1 MAVRLGIDTGGTFT
15 DLIGIDDETGE
26 LVVAKTPSTPSRPVD
41 AIMNAIALSTEVAGR
56 ELEVGGRSSDLASG
70 IGPPTSDSI
79 ESISIGT
86 TVATNALLQRNGA
99 TVIFVTTSG
108 FEDVPHIQRMNRK
121 HHFSLKWT
129 KPRPLVE
136 RRNCFGVAERLD
148 FHGRTL
154 IPLTEEALEDLAG
167 RIARCLADSSRGDVA
182 IAVCLLFSYVNPAH
196 ELRLREFLEARF
208 PGVPVSLS
216 HQVAPIWREYERG
229 STVIADG
236 YVRPIMQ
243 RYIAEAFAA
252 FAQAGLN
259 VPWSL
264 MKSNGGK
271 TPADAAEAE
280 PVKFLLSG
288 LAGGIIAG
296 QYFGQIAGQGNLVT
310 LDMGGTSC
318 DVGLVRDGKIG
329 QSTNFEIEWGLPVAT
344 PTIDLTTIGAGG
356 GSIAWIDKGGLLR
369 VGPQSAGAV
378 PGPVC
383 YDTGGEEVTVTDA
396 NLALGRLNPDYFL
409 GGAIPLS
416 LAKAEATLDELGGR
430 IGLGRLETARAVVD
444 IANENMANAI
454 RVLSIDRGL
463 DPREYAL
470 VAFGGAGPLHAA
482 DIAAKMG
489 MSRVIIPVYPGLTS
503 AFGAL
508 IAEPRISQVWSK
520 HFRSDA
526 IEATT
531 VGEHFEAMTA
541 AALDQLRR
549 EGYAGEPEIE
559 RSISMRYWGQNY
571 EQDVPMAAGPVTPE
585 LLEKT
590 LEAFHRLHE
599 EFYGYSIGGEV
610 IELIRF
616 NVTVSGHT
624 GEVTLPAMASNGRL
638 PAGQPVGKRDVV
650 FHKSGVTE
658 TLIYRRD
665 DLPAGFAASGPL
677 IVEEVSSTTVVH
689 PGQRLE
695 VGIAGVMTIEL

>member
-1 MAVRLGIDTGGTFT
+1 VAVSLGIDTGGTFT
-15 DLIGIDDETGE
+15 DLIGIDDVTGE

-41 AIMNAIALSTEVAGR
+41 AIMNAIAQSGDH
-56 ELEVGGRSSDLASG
+56 RSGLDA
-70 IGPPTSDSI
+70 
-79 ESISIGT
+79 ISIGT

-99 TVIFVTTSG
+99 TVIFVTTAG
-108 FEDVPHIQRMNRK
+108 FEDIPHIQRMNRK
-121 HHFSLKWT
+121 YHFSLKWT

-136 RRNCFGVAERLD
+136 RRNCVGVAERLD
-148 FHGRTL
+148 FHGQTL
-154 IPLTEEALEDLAG
+154 IPLTDEALEDLAG
-167 RIARCLADSSRGDVA
+167 RLAQRIADSPEGDTA

-196 ELRLREFLEARF
+196 ELRLREFLQERF
-208 PGVPVSLS
+208 PGIPVSLS
-216 HQVAPIWREYERG
+216 HEVAPIWREYERG

-236 YVRPIMQ
+236 YVKPIMQ
-243 RYIAEAFAA
+243 RYIEEALAA
-252 FAQAGLN
+252 FTQAGLD

-280 PVKFLLSG
+280 PIKFLLSG

-296 QYFGQIAGQGNLVT
+296 QYFGQLAGVGNVVT

-318 DVGLVRDGKIG
+318 DVGLIRDGKIS
-329 QSTNFEIEWGLPVAT
+329 QSTNFEIEFGLPVST

-369 VGPQSAGAV
+369 VGPQSAGAD

-383 YDTGGEEVTVTDA
+383 YAAGGEEVTVTDA
-396 NLALGRLNPDYFL
+396 NLVLGRLNAEYFL

-416 LAKAEATLDELGGR
+416 VAKAEATLDELGGR

-444 IANENMANAI
+444 IANENMVNAI

-463 DPREYAL
+463 DPREYTL

-489 MSRVIIPVYPGLTS
+489 MSQVIVPVYPGLTS

-508 IAEPRISQVWSK
+508 IAEPKITQVWSK

-526 IEATT
+526 IDAST
-531 VGEHFEAMTA
+531 VGEHFEVMTQ

-549 EGYAGEPEIE
+549 EGHAGEPEIE

-571 EQDVPMAAGPVTPE
+571 EQDVPLPIGPVTPE

-590 LEAFHRLHE
+590 LAAFHRLYE
-599 EFYGYSIGGEV
+599 QFYGYSITGEV

-624 GEVTLPAMASNGRL
+624 GGVDLPAMPSNGRL
-638 PAGQPVGKRDVV
+638 PAGQPVGTREVS
-650 FHKSGVTE
+650 FHETGVTE
-658 TLIYRRD
+658 TPIYRRD
-665 DLPAGFAASGPL
+665 DLPVGFKATGPL

-689 PGQRLE
+689 PGQRLV
-695 VGIAGVMTIEL
+695 VGTAGVMTIAL

>member
-1 MAVRLGIDTGGTFT
+1 MAVRLGIDTGGPFT
-15 DLIGIDDETGE
+15 GLIGIADVTGE

-41 AIMNAIALSTEVAGR
+41 AIMNTIAQSWAGTDA
-56 ELEVGGRSSDLASG
+56 LEA
-70 IGPPTSDSI
+70 
-79 ESISIGT
+79 ISIGT
-86 TVATNALLQRNGA
+86 TVATNALLQRTGA
-99 TVIFVTTSG
+99 TVIYVTTAG

-121 HHFSLKWT
+121 HHFSLRWT

-136 RRNCFGVAERLD
+136 RRNCLGVAERLD

-154 IPLTEEALEDLAG
+154 VPLSEEAMEDLAG
-167 RIARCLADSSRGDVA
+167 RVARRIADYPEGGAA

-196 ELRLREFLEARF
+196 ELRLREFLNERF

-236 YVRPIMQ
+236 YVKPIMQ
-243 RYIAEAFAA
+243 RYIEEAFAA
-252 FAQAGLN
+252 FAQASLD

-296 QYFGQIAGQGNLVT
+296 QYFGQSAGAENGNLVT

-318 DVGLVRDGKIG
+318 DVGLVRDGKIAH
-329 QSTNFEIEWGLPVAT
+329 STNFDIEWGLPVAT

-369 VGPQSAGAV
+369 VGPQSAGAD

-383 YDTGGEEVTVTDA
+383 YDSGGEEITVTDA

-416 LAKAEATLDELGGR
+416 PAKADAKLDELGGR
-430 IGLGRLETARAVVD
+430 IGFDRLETARAVVD
-444 IANENMANAI
+444 IANENMVNAI

-489 MSRVIIPVYPGLTS
+489 MSRVIVPVYPGLTS

-508 IAEPRISQVWSK
+508 IAEPKITQVWSK

-526 IEATT
+526 IDAET

-541 AALDQLRR
+541 ASLDQLRR
-549 EGYAGEPEIE
+549 EGYMGEPDVE

-585 LLEKT
+585 LLERT

-599 EFYGYSIGGEV
+599 QFYGYAITGEV

-624 GEVTLPAMASNGRL
+624 DAVTLPAMASNGHR
-638 PAGQPVGKRDVV
+638 PGGQPVGKRNVV
-650 FHKSGVTE
+650 FDQMGATE
-658 TLIYRRD
+658 TPIYRRD
-665 DLPAGFAASGPL
+665 DLPAGFATIGPL
-677 IVEEVSSTTVVH
+677 IVEEISSTTVVH

-695 VGIAGVMTIEL
+695 VGAAGVMTIDLSGDGETARLRDGQ

>member
-1 MAVRLGIDTGGTFT
+1 MAVRFGIDTGGTFT
-15 DLIGIDDETGE
+15 DLIGIDEETGA
-26 LVVAKTPSTPSRPVD
+26 LIVAKTPSTPGRPVD
-41 AIMNAIALSTEVAGR
+41 AIVNAIALSEIA
-56 ELEVGGRSSDLASG
+56 A
-70 IGPPTSDSI
+70 PAI
-79 ESISIGT
+79 ETISIGT
-86 TVATNALLQRNGA
+86 TVATNALLQRTGA
-99 TVIFVTTSG
+99 TVIFITTAG
-108 FEDVPHIQRMNRK
+108 FEDVPYIQRMNRK

-129 KPRPLVE
+129 KPQPLVE
-136 RRNCFGVAERLD
+136 RRNCLGVAERID
-148 FHGRTL
+148 FHGQTL
-154 IPLTEEALEDLAG
+154 IPLTDAALEDLSV
-167 RIARCLADSSRGDVA
+167 RIAARIADYPAGDTA

-196 ELRLREFLEARF
+196 ELRLREFLEERF

-236 YVRPIMQ
+236 YVKPIMQ
-243 RYIAEAFAA
+243 RYIEDAFAA
-252 FAQAGLN
+252 FTKIGLSI
-259 VPWSL
+259 PWSL

-296 QYFGQIAGQGNLVT
+296 QYFGQLAGAAHGNLVT

-318 DVGLVRDGKIG
+318 DVGLVRDGKISH
-329 QSTNFEIEWGLPVAT
+329 STNFEIEWGLPVAT

-369 VGPQSAGAV
+369 VGPQSAGAD

-383 YDTGGEEVTVTDA
+383 YGTGGEEVTVTDA
-396 NLALGRLNPDYFL
+396 NLILGRLNSDYFL
-409 GGAIPLS
+409 GGTIALS
-416 LAKAEATLDELGGR
+416 MARAEAVLDALGGR
-430 IGLGRLETARAVVD
+430 LGLGRMETAQAVVD

-463 DPREYAL
+463 DPREYTL

-489 MSRVIIPVYPGLTS
+489 MTRVIVPVYPGLTS

-508 IAEPRISQVWSK
+508 IAEPKISQVWSK

-526 IEATT
+526 IDART
-531 VGEHFEAMTA
+531 VGEHFAEMVA
-541 AALDQLRR
+541 AAIAQLRR
-549 EGYAGEPEIE
+549 EGYEGEPEIE

-571 EQDVPMAAGPVTPE
+571 EQDVLMAAGEVTPE
-585 LLEKT
+585 LLEQT
-590 LEAFHRLHE
+590 LDAFHRLHE
-599 EFYGYSIGGEV
+599 QFYGYSIAHEI

-624 GEVTLPAMASNGRL
+624 GTVTLPAMVSNGRR
-638 PAGQPVGKRDVV
+638 PAGRP
-650 FHKSGVTE
+650 SGERAVYFQEHGQINTP
-658 TLIYRRD
+658 IYRREE
-665 DLPAGFAASGPL
+665 LPAAFTAAGPL
-677 IVEEVSSTTVVH
+677 IVEEISSTTVVH

-695 VGIAGVMTIEL
+695 VGSAGVMTITL

>member
-15 DLIGIDDETGE
+15 DLIGIDDVTGE
-26 LVVAKTPSTPSRPVD
+26 LVVAKTPSTPTRPVD
-41 AIMNAIALSTEVAGR
+41 AIMNAIAQ
-56 ELEVGGRSSDLASG
+56 SG
-70 IGPPTSDSI
+70 SETGALDA
-79 ESISIGT
+79 ISIGT
-86 TVATNALLQRNGA
+86 TVATNALLQRSGA
-99 TVIFVTTSG
+99 TVIFVTTAG
-108 FEDVPHIQRMNRK
+108 FEDIPYIQRMNRK

-136 RRNCFGVAERLD
+136 RRNCLGVAERLD
-148 FHGRTL
+148 FHGRPL
-154 IPLTEEALEDLAG
+154 IPLSEEALEDLAG
-167 RIARCLADSSRGDVA
+167 RIMARLADYPRSDVA

-196 ELRLREFLEARF
+196 ELRLREFLGARF

-252 FAQAGLN
+252 FAGAA
-259 VPWSL
+259 VRAPWSL

-271 TPADAAEAE
+271 TPAEAAADE

-296 QYFGQIAGQGNLVT
+296 RYFGQLASAGPANLVT

-318 DVGLVRDGKIG
+318 DVGLVRDGKISH
-329 QSTNFEIEWGLPVAT
+329 STNFEIEWGLPVAT

-369 VGPQSAGAV
+369 VGPQSAGAD

-383 YDTGGEEVTVTDA
+383 YVAGGEEVTVTDA

-409 GGAIPLS
+409 GGSIPLS
-416 LAKAEATLDELGGR
+416 LARANEKLDELGDR
-430 IGLGRLETARAVVD
+430 LGLGRLETARAVVD

-489 MSRVIIPVYPGLTS
+489 MSRAIIPVYPGLTS

-526 IEATT
+526 IDAGT
-531 VGEHFEAMTA
+531 VNEHFDAMTA
-541 AALDQLRR
+541 VALDQLRR
-549 EGYAGEPEIE
+549 EGYAGEAEIE

-571 EQDVPMAAGPVTPE
+571 EQDVPMAAGLVTPE

-590 LEAFHRLHE
+590 LQAFHRLHE
-599 EFYGYSIGGEV
+599 QFYGYSIGGEV

-616 NVTVSGHT
+616 NVTVAGHSA
-624 GEVTLPAMASNGRL
+624 EVALPAMPANGR
-638 PAGQPVGKRDVV
+638 PPGGQPVGRREVS
-650 FHKSGVTE
+650 FHEPGVTE
-658 TLIYRRD
+658 APIYRRD
-665 DLPAGFAASGPL
+665 DLPAGFVATGPL

-695 VGIAGVMTIEL
+695 VGGSGVMVLWVMGDG

>member
-1 MAVRLGIDTGGTFT
+1 MAGRLGIDTGGTFT
-15 DLIGIDDETGE
+15 DLIGINDETGE

-41 AIMNAIALSTEVAGR
+41 AIMNAIAQSDTETGA
-56 ELEVGGRSSDLASG
+56 LEA
-70 IGPPTSDSI
+70 
-79 ESISIGT
+79 ISIGT

-99 TVIFVTTSG
+99 TVIFVTTAG
-108 FEDVPHIQRMNRK
+108 FEDIPYIQRMNRK

-136 RRNCFGVAERLD
+136 RRNCLGVAERLD

-154 IPLTEEALEDLAG
+154 VPLSEDALEDLAG
-167 RIARCLADSSRGDVA
+167 RIAGRLADYPQGGAA

-196 ELRLREFLEARF
+196 ELRLREFLEDRF

-243 RYIAEAFAA
+243 RYIADAFAA
-252 FAQAGLN
+252 FGDAGLRA
-259 VPWSL
+259 PWSL

-271 TPADAAEAE
+271 TPADAAEVE

-296 QYFGQIAGQGNLVT
+296 QYFGKMAGEGNLVT

-318 DVGLVRDGKIG
+318 DVGLVRDGKIAH
-329 QSTNFEIEWGLPVAT
+329 STNFEIEWGLPVAT

-356 GSIAWIDKGGLLR
+356 GLIAWIDKGGLLR
-369 VGPQSAGAV
+369 VGPQSAGAD

-383 YDTGGEEVTVTDA
+383 YDSGGEEITVTDA
-396 NLALGRLNPDYFL
+396 NLALGRLNPNYFL

-416 LAKAEATLDELGGR
+416 PAKADAKLDELGGR
-430 IGLGRLETARAVVD
+430 IGFDRLETARAVVD
-444 IANENMANAI
+444 IANENMVNAI

-489 MSRVIIPVYPGLTS
+489 MARVIIPVYPGLTS

-508 IAEPRISQVWSK
+508 IAEPRITQVWSK

-526 IEATT
+526 IDAET
-531 VGEHFEAMTA
+531 VGEHFETMTT

-549 EGYAGEPEIE
+549 EGYAGVPAIE

-585 LLEKT
+585 LLERT
-590 LEAFHRLHE
+590 LAAFHRLHE
-599 EFYGYSIGGEV
+599 QFYGYAITGEV

-624 GEVTLPAMASNGRL
+624 GEVTLPVMPSNGRL

-650 FHKSGVTE
+650 FDQMGATE
-658 TLIYRRD
+658 TPIYRRD
-665 DLPAGFAASGPL
+665 DLPAGFATIGPL
-677 IVEEVSSTTVVH
+677 IVEEISSTTVVH

-695 VGIAGVMTIEL
+695 VGAAGVMTIDLSGDG

>member
-15 DLIGIDDETGE
+15 DLIGINDETGE
-26 LVVAKTPSTPSRPVD
+26 LVVAKTPSTPSRTVD
-41 AIMNAIALSTEVAGR
+41 AIMNALAQSETETGALEA
-56 ELEVGGRSSDLASG
+56 
-70 IGPPTSDSI
+70 
-79 ESISIGT
+79 ISIGT

-99 TVIFVTTSG
+99 TVIFVTTAG
-108 FEDVPHIQRMNRK
+108 FEDIPHIQRMNRK
-121 HHFSLKWT
+121 YHFSLKWT

-136 RRNCFGVAERLD
+136 RRNCLGVAERLD
-148 FHGRTL
+148 FHGRPL
-154 IPLTEEALEDLAG
+154 ISLSEEALEDLAS
-167 RIARCLADSSRGDVA
+167 RIASRLTDYPQDDTA
-182 IAVCLLFSYVNPAH
+182 IAVCLLFSYVNPDH

-243 RYIAEAFAA
+243 RYIADAFAA
-252 FAQAGLN
+252 FGDAGLRA
-259 VPWSL
+259 PWSL

-288 LAGGIIAG
+288 LSGGIIAG
-296 QYFGQIAGQGNLVT
+296 QYFGKMAGEGNLVT

-318 DVGLVRDGKIG
+318 DVGLVRDGKIAH
-329 QSTNFEIEWGLPVAT
+329 STNFEIEWGLPVAT

-356 GSIAWIDKGGLLR
+356 GSIAWIDKGSLLR
-369 VGPQSAGAV
+369 VGPQSAGAD
-378 PGPVC
+378 PGPIC

-396 NLALGRLNPDYFL
+396 NLVLGRLNAEYFL
-409 GGAIPLS
+409 GGAILLS
-416 LAKAEATLDELGGR
+416 PAKAEAKLDELGSR
-430 IGLGRLETARAVVD
+430 IGLGRSETAKAVVD
-444 IANENMANAI
+444 IANENMVNAI

-489 MSRVIIPVYPGLTS
+489 MARVIIPVYPGLTS

-508 IAEPRISQVWSK
+508 IAEPRITQVWSK

-526 IEATT
+526 IDAET
-531 VGEHFEAMTA
+531 VGEHFETMTA

-571 EQDVPMAAGPVTPE
+571 EQDVPMPPGAVTPE
-585 LLEKT
+585 LLELT

-599 EFYGYSIGGEV
+599 QFYGYSITGEV

-616 NVTVSGHT
+616 NVTVSGRT
-624 GEVTLPAMASNGRL
+624 GIVALPAMASNGHR
-638 PAGQPVGKRDVV
+638 PGGKPVGKRDVV
-650 FHKSGVTE
+650 FQETGSTE

-665 DLPAGFAASGPL
+665 DLLAGFTATGPL

-695 VGIAGVMTIEL
+695 VGAAGVMTIVL

>member
-15 DLIGIDDETGE
+15 DLIGIDDVTGE

-41 AIMNAIALSTEVAGR
+41 AIMSAIAQSGTGTDA
-56 ELEVGGRSSDLASG
+56 LEA
-70 IGPPTSDSI
+70 
-79 ESISIGT
+79 ISIGT

-99 TVIFVTTSG
+99 TVIFVTTQG
-108 FEDVPHIQRMNRK
+108 FEDIPHIQRMNRK
-121 HHFSLKWT
+121 YHFSLKWT
-129 KPRPLVE
+129 KPKPLVE
-136 RRNCFGVAERLD
+136 RRNCLGVTERLD

-154 IPLTEEALEDLAG
+154 IPLTDEALEDLAG
-167 RIARCLADSSRGDVA
+167 RVATRLSDYPEGDTA
-182 IAVCLLFSYVNPAH
+182 IAICLLFSYVNPAH
-196 ELRLREFLEARF
+196 ELRLREFLEGRF

-216 HQVAPIWREYERG
+216 HEVAPIWREYERG

-236 YVRPIMQ
+236 YVKPIMQ
-243 RYIAEAFAA
+243 RYIEEALVAFAEA
-252 FAQAGLN
+252 GLD

-280 PVKFLLSG
+280 PIKFLLSG

-296 QYFGQIAGQGNLVT
+296 QYFGQLAGMGNVVT

-318 DVGLVRDGKIG
+318 DVGLIRDGKISH
-329 QSTNFEIEWGLPVAT
+329 STNFEIEFGLPGAT

-369 VGPQSAGAV
+369 VGPQSAGAD

-409 GGAIPLS
+409 GGTIQLS
-416 LAKAEATLDELGGR
+416 KPKAEQRVDELGE
-430 IGLGRLETARAVVD
+430 RLQLDRMEAAQAVVD
-444 IANENMANAI
+444 IANEKMVNAI
-454 RVLSIDRGL
+454 RGLSIDRGL

-489 MSRVIIPVYPGLTS
+489 MSRVIVPVYPGLTS

-508 IAEPRISQVWSK
+508 IAEPRITQVWSK

-526 IEATT
+526 VDAST

-559 RSISMRYWGQNY
+559 RSISMRYWGQSY
-571 EQDVPMAAGPVTPE
+571 EQDVPMAAGQVTSE
-585 LLEKT
+585 LLETT
-590 LEAFHRLHE
+590 LKAFHRLHE
-599 EFYGYSIGGEV
+599 QFYGYSIGGEV

-616 NVTVSGHT
+616 NVTVSGYT
-624 GEVTLPAMASNGRL
+624 GEVVLPAMPSNGRL

-650 FHKSGVTE
+650 FHERGAIE
-658 TLIYRRD
+658 TPIYRRD
-665 DLPAGFAASGPL
+665 DLPSGFAATGPL

-695 VGIAGVMTIEL
+695 VGAAGVMTIALGGDG

>member
-15 DLIGIDDETGE
+15 DLIGIDDVTGE

-41 AIMNAIALSTEVAGR
+41 AIMNAID
-56 ELEVGGRSSDLASG
+56 RSEAAMDAIDG
-70 IGPPTSDSI
+70 
-79 ESISIGT
+79 ISIGT

-99 TVIFVTTSG
+99 TVIFVTTQG
-108 FEDVPHIQRMNRK
+108 FEDIPHIQRMNRK

-136 RRNCFGVAERLD
+136 RRNCMGVAERLD

-154 IPLTEEALEDLAG
+154 SPLTDEALEDLAQLVAE
-167 RIARCLADSSRGDVA
+167 RIADYPQSDVA

-196 ELRLREFLEARF
+196 ELRLRDFLAQRF
-208 PGVPVSLS
+208 PDVPISLS

-229 STVIADG
+229 STAIADG
-236 YVRPIMQ
+236 YVKPIMQ
-243 RYIAEAFAA
+243 RYIEDAFAA
-252 FAQAGLN
+252 FARAGLDA
-259 VPWSL
+259 PWSL

-280 PVKFLLSG
+280 PIKFLLSG

-296 QYFGQIAGQGNLVT
+296 QYFGQLAGVGNVVT
-310 LDMGGTSC
+310 LDMGGTSF
-318 DVGLVRDGKIG
+318 DVGLIRDGKI
-329 QSTNFEIEWGLPVAT
+329 SHSANFEIEFGLPVAT

-369 VGPQSAGAV
+369 VGPQSAGAD

-396 NLALGRLNPDYFL
+396 NLALGRLNAEYFL
-409 GGAIPLS
+409 GGTIPLS
-416 LAKAEATLDELGGR
+416 VARAESKLDELGSR
-430 IGLGRLETARAVVD
+430 IGLGRLETAQAVVD
-444 IANENMANAI
+444 IANENMVNAI

-463 DPREYAL
+463 DPREYVL

-489 MSRVIIPVYPGLTS
+489 MSRVIVPVYPGLTS

-508 IAEPRISQVWSK
+508 IAEPKITQVWSK

-526 IEATT
+526 IDART
-531 VGEHFEAMTA
+531 VGEHFKAMTD

-549 EGYAGEPEIE
+549 EGYAGVPAIE

-571 EQDVPMAAGPVTPE
+571 EQDVPMATGPVTPE

-599 EFYGYSIGGEV
+599 QFYGYSITGEV

-624 GEVTLPAMASNGRL
+624 KGVTLPAMPSNGRL
-638 PAGQPVGKRDVV
+638 PGGQPVGMRKVA
-650 FHKSGVTE
+650 FQETGLTE

-665 DLPAGFAASGPL
+665 DLPAGFTATGPL

-695 VGIAGVMTIEL
+695 VGAAGVMTIAL